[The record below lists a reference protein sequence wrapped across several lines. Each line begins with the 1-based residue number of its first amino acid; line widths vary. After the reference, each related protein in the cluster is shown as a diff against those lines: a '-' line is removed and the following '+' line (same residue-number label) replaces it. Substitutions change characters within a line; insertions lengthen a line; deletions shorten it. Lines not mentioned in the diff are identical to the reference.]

1 MDEKRS
7 KELPDDALDAVSG
20 GLDIEAIRSGPS
32 ATPLSPPGASG
43 GTLSLSGPSTPSY
56 EVPKSAVEEV
66 RRSSGALGAM
76 QTRLDATIAAISE
89 SGSSADP
96 VEDVDMAAEMMNH
109 TKNNILLQQAQIAQQ
124 AQQGHSWTLGLGL

>member
-20 GLDIEAIRSGPS
+20 GIDIEAIRSSPS
-32 ATPLSPPGASG
+32 ATPLSLPGASG

-66 RRSSGALGAM
+66 RRSSGALEGL
-76 QTRLDATIAAISE
+76 QTKLAATIVDISE
-89 SGSSADP
+89 SSSSVGP

-109 TKNNILLQQAQIAQQ
+109 TKNNILHQAQIAQQ
-124 AQQGHSWTLGLGL
+124 AQQNQSWTLGLGL